1 VPVPAPARWLLVVVA
16 LGAVGLLGP
25 GFVLDTPQPPPTP
38 SDAIV
43 VISGDEQLARF
54 REGVRL
60 FESGYGKYLVFS
72 GAALD
77 NGVSNAEVMRDL
89 AVQSGVPS
97 RSILE
102 DALGEDTWGNAI
114 HTRDLLV
121 SRGLRSAILVTSPYH
136 ARRAKLTF
144 DAAYAGTGISL
155 LVHAAPDSEWRK
167 LSWWQQAE
175 TRRLTFVELQKLG
188 YILVTGQYH

>member
-1 VPVPAPARWLLVVVA
+1 VPVAAPARWLLVLVA
-16 LGAVGLLGP
+16 VGAVGLLGP
-25 GFVLDTPQPPPTP
+25 GFVLDTPQPSPTP

-89 AVQSGVPS
+89 AVQAGVPAG
-97 RSILE
+97 SILE
-102 DALGEDTWGNAI
+102 DALGEDTWGNAV

-167 LSWWQQAE
+167 LSWWQQTD

-188 YILVTGQYH
+188 YIFVTGQYH